1 MALRVM
7 GAQLKPVLQ
16 HPVTAID
23 VLLEPDATML
33 RFAEASN
40 ARLLVV
46 FPQGFALDAQHRP
59 HITLVQCF
67 VRTDTLEQIFAAV
80 GEVFA
85 HTDLSRITLQAFKTY
100 YVPGSGVGL
109 AGIVA
114 HPTPELLHLQ
124 QSITAAVAPFMVET
138 GPIESFTADHGNPAL
153 DNALIDYVSSF
164 MNQHTGE
171 QFSPHITTG
180 VAPIADLER
189 MVLEPFEPFS
199 FSPVAA
205 AVDQLGPFGTA
216 ARKLWHWDPSERPA
230 HGHLHQGGM
239 ARLE

>member
-1 MALRVM
+1 MALKLM
-7 GAQLKPVLQ
+7 GVQRSPDLQ
-16 HPVTAID
+16 HPITAID
-23 VLLEPDATML
+23 VLLEPNATML

-40 ARLLVV
+40 ARLLAV
-46 FPQGFALDAQHRP
+46 FPQGFALDEQHRP

-85 HTDLSRITLQAFKTY
+85 NTELSRITLEAFKTY
-100 YVPGSGVGL
+100 YVPESGVGL

-114 HPTPELLHLQ
+114 HPTPELRHLQ
-124 QSITAAVAPFMVET
+124 QSITTAVAPFTVET
-138 GPIESFTADHGNPAL
+138 GTIDSFTADHGDQAL
-153 DNALIDYVSSF
+153 DKALIDYVSSF
-164 MNQHTGE
+164 VNQHTGE
-171 QFSPHITTG
+171 LFSPHVTTG
-180 VAPIADLER
+180 VAPIAYLER

-216 ARKLWHWDPSERPA
+216 ARKLWHWNPT
-230 HGHLHQGGM
+230 
-239 ARLE
+239 